1 MPFRATNFKFHIP
14 NSTFVIMSCYLISY
28 KDGHKVARPV
38 TTKEEYLLLRNS
50 KAQIENLAKARK
62 GDDAAT
68 RKLIQFNYSCIP
80 NDDGSLKGAKQIST
94 TVGMDI
100 DGLKPEELDAIAQK
114 ILSKKEE
121 LGLLMLEK
129 SARLHGFHLVFKRPL
144 LPSSP
149 SGRKPR
155 CAQSLLDY
163 QEYCLRWASDLLGVE
178 YDSGAKDIT
187 RVFFTTTN
195 NDLLFLD
202 EELFNVQPAAQQA
215 AQSAAH
221 PNLPDREGVKTA
233 NK

>member
-1 MPFRATNFKFHIP
+1 
-14 NSTFVIMSCYLISY
+14 MSCYLITY
-28 KDGHKVARPV
+28 KDGHKVARPI

-62 GDDAAT
+62 GDDAAK

-149 SGRKPR
+149 
-155 CAQSLLDY
+155 
-163 QEYCLRWASDLLGVE
+163 
-178 YDSGAKDIT
+178 
-187 RVFFTTTN
+187 
-195 NDLLFLD
+195 
-202 EELFNVQPAAQQA
+202 
-215 AQSAAH
+215 
-221 PNLPDREGVKTA
+221 
-233 NK
+233 